1 MTIVAIAIAIAID
14 SAIVYVVV
22 VHWAH
27 KTPRKL
33 ELIELQN
40 ALTNAQL
47 NSTRPREWGEGSPPT
62 QP

>member
-1 MTIVAIAIAIAID
+1 MTIVAIAIAID